1 MTKRLILA
9 TAAVLL
15 LAAPAVA
22 QDPAKPSP
30 VTDPATR
37 VLIDMLDHCLA
48 TMEGKVDYDKG
59 AQKKGWGRTGNG
71 GWGKKVGKSM
81 MATELAITN
90 LASGSFRVCAV
101 NMAPASVDVPGL
113 KAVLAERAAPYPL
126 TPVSPRL
133 DKRGGTQSGFENP
146 KGPLI
151 GLTITEMPAVGELPP
166 KTFLSVI
173 WRE

>member
-1 MTKRLILA
+1 MTKRWTL
-9 TAAVLL
+9 AAVSAALL
-15 LAAPAVA
+15 LATPAVA
-22 QDPAKPSP
+22 QTP
-30 VTDPATR
+30 VTDPPTK
-37 VLIDMLDHCLA
+37 VLIAMLDHCLD
-48 TMEGKVDYDKG
+48 TMNGKVDYDKG

-101 NMAPASVDVPGL
+101 NMSPASVDVPGL
-113 KAVLAERAAPYPL
+113 KAVLAERAAAYPL
-126 TPVSPRL
+126 TPVAPRL

-151 GLTITEMPAVGELPP
+151 GLTITEMPAKDDLPP
-166 KTFLSVI
+166 KTFLAVI
-173 WRE
+173 WRQ